1 MAKVNIEELIEY
13 LRVAGAEEKDIPTW
27 VMTAYYESNFDS
39 IAQNE
44 KTNALGIFQINADR
58 FYDGDEPDPTLKSW
72 FGGNELTLKEF
83 ETELEDPQYNT
94 SFAIHYYNVIKE
106 DIEQDGTS
114 QFPDVAAN
122 GNDPFAQWEGYL
134 LYVKP
139 YLEGELPKGRGENAE
154 SKLEDMIGGIKSY
167 TDAYYSAGLETE
179 GKGVIPKPEVGDERP
194 KNVGMHDMLYR
205 GRDPETGELI
215 RRGDNRN
222 LEKIKEIMEEKF
234 GGEAVTLYNEYNQ
247 PELVDKSIAEDIV
260 NNTDW
265 TYESKE
271 TNPFKGGALINKFP
285 DTNKKLSEFDDK
297 LQKNMDVTVDEVK
310 DKASKLFGPARNFYA
325 LLKDLTSV
333 VPGPFW
339 EPTEDEA
346 PEPPMPGEFVMQPRK
361 DR

>member
-39 IAQNE
+39 VAQNE
-44 KTNALGIFQINADR
+44 DTDALGIFQINADR
-58 FYDGDEPDPTLKSW
+58 FYDGDEPDNTLKSW

-94 SFAIHYYNVIKE
+94 SFAIHYYNIIKE

-139 YLEGELPKGRGENAE
+139 YLEDGELPKGRGENAAAQQ
-154 SKLEDMIGGIKSY
+154 EDMIGGINSY
-167 TDAYYSAGLETE
+167 VKAFYGAGLDSQEE
-179 GKGVIPKPEVGDERP
+179 ELVIPKPEVKAPSPQTES
-194 KNVGMHDMLYR
+194 K
-205 GRDPETGELI
+205 T
-215 RRGDNRN
+215 
-222 LEKIKEIMEEKF
+222 
-234 GGEAVTLYNEYNQ
+234 VTIYNQYNQ
-247 PELVDKSIAEDIV
+247 PEQVSENVAEELV
-260 NNTDW
+260 NNTYY
-265 TYESKE
+265 TYEPKE
-271 TNPFKGGALINKFP
+271 TNPLKEGGALINKFP
-285 DTNKKLSEFDDK
+285 DTNRKLSEFDDR
-297 LQKNMDVTVDEVK
+297 LQDKVYGAVDEVK
-310 DKASKLFGPARNFYA
+310 EKASNLFGPARNFYA

-333 VPGPFW
+333 GPS
-339 EPTEDEA
+339 EAEA
-346 PEPPMPGEFVMQPRK
+346 PGK